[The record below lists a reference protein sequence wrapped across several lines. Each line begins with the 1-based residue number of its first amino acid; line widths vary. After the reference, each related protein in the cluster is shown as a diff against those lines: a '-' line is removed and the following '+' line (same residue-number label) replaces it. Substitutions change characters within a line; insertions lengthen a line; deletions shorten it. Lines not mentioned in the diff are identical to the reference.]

1 MRPTRRSP
9 SIGPSTCTWARCGT
23 SWATTPTTRGSSP
36 RCAGWD
42 TSCCEGEGG
51 VRRSLFWTLL
61 GINLLVVGVA
71 VGLAALMIGRL
82 ADAIFASLMKE
93 FHIQADIPHHMFATA
108 LWHSLLVASL
118 AAGGVGVLLSVIL
131 FGQVIRPVRGMMAMA
146 GRVAGRGFRGRAARP
161 AAAGVGAPGGGRK
174 PP

>member
-118 AAGGVGVLLSVIL
+118 AARGGGGLLNIIL
-131 FGQVIRPVRGMMAMA
+131 FRPAGRPRTRVMAVA
-146 GRVAGRGFRGRAARP
+146 GRVARGGYC
-161 AAAGVGAPGGGRK
+161 
-174 PP
+174 